1 MLLPFTLEDPEAQK
15 GNWVS
20 KIMQFACG
28 KVKLCSQVSW
38 LCIWHS
44 LLAGLVWSENK
55 CPFPFVL
62 NIWAFFPWRWWDL
75 VGLSKAAIQMRA
87 YSSLRFLEDEP
98 QAARAPRSPLDCGR
112 DKWRRGDMRD
122 PFFLFYHLFHHQHY
136 WHLSPDLIFME
147 IIEVWSSLKE
157 THFILIDQHF
167 KGSVNSDSLFFP

>member
-44 LLAGLVWSENK
+44 LLAGFVWSENK

-75 VGLSKAAIQMRA
+75 VGLNKAAMQMRA
-87 YSSLRFLEDEP
+87 YSSLRYLEDEP
-98 QAARAPRSPLDCGR
+98 QAARAPRPPLACGR

-122 PFFLFYHLFHHQHY
+122 PFFLFYHLFHRQCY
-136 WHLSPDLIFME
+136 WHLSSDLIFME
-147 IIEVWSSLKE
+147 IIEVLSSLRD
-157 THFILIDQHF
+157 TF
-167 KGSVNSDSLFFP
+167 FFP